1 MILDL
6 CGGTGM
12 WSKPYKDNGYD
23 VRVLTLP
30 DFDVTK
36 WREYEWL
43 TEAIKNNEITGIL
56 AAPPCTMFSIARNDT
71 TAKTPRNLRGG
82 YEVVQACL
90 DIVHECLYTQFRRNK
105 KGLKF
110 WAIENPYTGYL
121 KRFLGKPALV
131 FHPYEYGDP
140 YTKRTAIWGEFN
152 EPKRNPV
159 EPIDFEH
166 PTSKGAKDF
175 VSCVE
180 HYADLKDIPEGYLE
194 KTGYTKREVMR
205 SMTPLGFAEAF
216 YKANKY

>member
-12 WSKPYKDNGYD
+12 WSKPYKDDGYD

-43 TEAIKNNEITGIL
+43 TEAIKNNE
-56 AAPPCTMFSIARNDT
+56 
-71 TAKTPRNLRGG
+71 
-82 YEVVQACL
+82 
-90 DIVHECLYTQFRRNK
+90 
-105 KGLKF
+105 
-110 WAIENPYTGYL
+110 
-121 KRFLGKPALV
+121 
-131 FHPYEYGDP
+131 
-140 YTKRTAIWGEFN
+140 
-152 EPKRNPV
+152 
-159 EPIDFEH
+159 
-166 PTSKGAKDF
+166 TSKGAKDF